1 MATGDKLVNLDG
13 LKTVYDKVNG
23 DVGDLKSASD
33 NLYSDTVALGCG
45 DLIAHSYIS
54 LPVTLRGIT
63 ISRAGDAF
71 NIKGTATGGVLQ
83 RIVGSENTLP
93 AGMTPGKT
101 YRALISFDSASPK
114 SLIRLTYNVGETAST
129 IGNFSSDTTFTLPAG
144 ATGFRANVY
153 VDSGVTVDENV
164 TFRVIG
170 TKTNAELTEIL
181 DGVETAVDAI
191 AKNNIASAY
200 ATGEAYS
207 AGEYFTDGGYLYRVT
222 EDIASADNTD
232 IDAVSKV
239 AVTTGTELSALN
251 DTTKKLSED
260 VSKLGFG
267 DLLAQ
272 CTWAVPTTYRGITF
286 SKVGDRLKIQGTTND
301 KQSSMVCVIDRSESL
316 PEGMEIGVKYKFVC
330 SYDNPSPISYLRI
343 NRYTSSG
350 TSILKDSIRSDTEF
364 TLPEGT
370 IGISIHAGV
379 YKSNTVDESVA
390 FSIISGAKSNA
401 KLAEEI
407 DGEALARQGADD
419 ALDARVTALEDKTVA
434 ITPNILFTYP
444 LGWRKGKYSAT
455 GSFSSNADDASTCL
469 PVPVIPGSEKLK
481 VTPPEGYAVS
491 VTAFTAIPSMI
502 SGNATWNAS
511 ILIGQTA
518 GATDEALTID
528 AVPGHLYYITT
539 TYPYAS
545 IQTEQPVTI
554 ECVNPG
560 TGNVGPFDM
569 NVVPILG
576 QSLSVATTHAT
587 PAIHTQPVRGGYML
601 DTGVY
606 QVDNT
611 MGNMHGI
618 VQLVEGS
625 DSWLHDSTTGD
636 VRENIENSAWGCA
649 EAVSLLMGRNAEGHK
664 QLYFTAGQSGHTITD
679 QFDSE
684 MTATARVFA
693 SVRKYSQYPNIG
705 CPTIIWMHGE
715 ADSHSMTV
723 QEYKDY
729 LVSGIDIIRKLAMA
743 IFGQGAN
750 VKCIAYQ
757 TARHQHTDH
766 VSSDAQYELM
776 RDSDDFAVS
785 CPAFVSIFG
794 PNDSTHSSNWGQY
807 LMGRY
812 HGIQLHDWIINGH
825 KNVGVMPMKNGV
837 TWSGNTIK
845 IKFMCERPPL
855 RFVTDWITER
865 VNKGFDIVRM
875 SGNTETALTITGVT
889 VTAWDEVTITTSE
902 TLQAGDI
909 VYYGMQAF
917 VGDHATGNGGN
928 LCDSQGEDLTAT
940 IDQTTVAL
948 NNYCLAFTE
957 TLA

>member
-1 MATGDKLVNLDG
+1 MTESLPQDFTD
-13 LKTVYDKVNG
+13 TVANFAPTYSSSASYA
-23 DVGDLKSASD
+23 VGDYVIHNGLLYICKTAIASGEAWTSGHWTQVNVGGELENKAAEISDLRSASD

-71 NIKGTATGGVLQ
+71 NIKGTATGRVLQ

-170 TKTNAELTEIL
+170 TKTNAELDT
-181 DGVETAVDAI
+181 AI
-191 AKNNIASAY
+191 AAEASA
-200 ATGEAYS
+200 
-207 AGEYFTDGGYLYRVT
+207 R
-222 EDIASADNTD
+222 
-232 IDAVSKV
+232 
-239 AVTTGTELSALN
+239 
-251 DTTKKLSED
+251 DT
-260 VSKLGFG
+260 
-267 DLLAQ
+267 
-272 CTWAVPTTYRGITF
+272 
-286 SKVGDRLKIQGTTND
+286 
-301 KQSSMVCVIDRSESL
+301 
-316 PEGMEIGVKYKFVC
+316 
-330 SYDNPSPISYLRI
+330 
-343 NRYTSSG
+343 
-350 TSILKDSIRSDTEF
+350 
-364 TLPEGT
+364 
-370 IGISIHAGV
+370 
-379 YKSNTVDESVA
+379 
-390 FSIISGAKSNA
+390 
-401 KLAEEI
+401 
-407 DGEALARQGADD
+407 ADD
-419 ALDARVTALEDKTVA
+419 ALDARVTALEDKTVT
-434 ITPNILFTYP
+434 ITPNIMFTYP
-444 LGWRKGKYSAT
+444 LGWRKGKYNAT
-455 GSFSSNADDASTCL
+455 GSFSSNADNASTCL

-491 VTAFTAIPSMI
+491 VTAFTAIPSVI
-502 SGNATWNAS
+502 SGNAIWNAS

-518 GATDEALTID
+518 GATDEALTVD
-528 AVPGHLYYITT
+528 VVPGHLYYITT
-539 TYPYAS
+539 TYPYAN

-560 TGNVGPFDM
+560 VGNVGPFDM

-625 DSWLHDSTTGD
+625 DSWLHDSTKGD

-855 RFVTDWITER
+855 RFVTDWVTER